1 MGRVYAIANQ
11 KGGVGKT
18 TTSVNAAASLAVA
31 EKKPLLV
38 IDMDPQGN
46 AGSGLGVSSR
56 DVTRGTYDVLL
67 GRARLEDVLCPT
79 ALPTL
84 KVCPASPALVAAE
97 LELIDMEQRDMLL
110 RHALERA
117 RRRYD
122 YVFIDCPPSL
132 GLLTLNALCAADA
145 VLVPMQ
151 CEFYALEGLAQ
162 LVSTIERVKADA
174 QPGAAHRG
182 RAAHHVRPAQQP
194 RAPGGRRGAQ
204 ALPRVFDSVVPRNV
218 RLSRVALVRQARA
231 PLRRVLQ
238 GLPGL
243 PQLRQG
249 AHGPAPRR
257 APRAPEPAAPP
268 SSPARAPDDWATQ

>member
-1 MGRVYAIANQ
+1 MGRVYAVANQ

-31 EKKPLLV
+31 EKKVLLV
-38 IDMDPQGN
+38 DMDPQGN

-67 GRARLEDVLCPT
+67 GQARLEDVLVST

-97 LELIDMEQRDMLL
+97 IELIDMEGRDLLL
-110 RHALERA
+110 RKALERA
-117 RRRYD
+117 RRRFD
-122 YVFIDCPPSL
+122 YIFIDCPPSL

-162 LVSTIERVKADA
+162 LVSTIERVKAARNPSLHIEGVLLTMFDPRNNLA
-174 QPGAAHRG
+174 RQVGDE
-182 RAAHHVRPAQQP
+182 VR
-194 RAPGGRRGAQ
+194 RHF
-204 ALPRVFDSVVPRNV
+204 RVFDSVVPRNV
-218 RLSRVALVRQARA
+218 RLSESPSFGKPVLLYDVASKGAQAYLSFA
-231 PLRRVLQ
+231 KELM
-238 GLPGL
+238 
-243 PQLRQG
+243 
-249 AHGPAPRR
+249 APRR
-257 APRAPEPAAPP
+257 G
-268 SSPARAPDDWATQ
+268 ARAASP